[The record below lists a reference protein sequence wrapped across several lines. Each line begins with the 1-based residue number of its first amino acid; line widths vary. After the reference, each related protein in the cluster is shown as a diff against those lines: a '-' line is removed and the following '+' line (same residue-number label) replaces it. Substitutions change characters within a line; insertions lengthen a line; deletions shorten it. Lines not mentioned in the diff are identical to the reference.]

1 MGNGLLT
8 ATIVKHKETFK
19 KLAFYTE
26 IQLSKLNE
34 NNDLCQREKVKDCV
48 FLTGSQKLKDILNM
62 CVISVK
68 LVAPNFKFPE
78 EM

>member
-34 NNDLCQREKVKDCV
+34 NNYLCQREKVKIV
-48 FLTGSQKLKDILNM
+48 F
-62 CVISVK
+62 
-68 LVAPNFKFPE
+68 F
-78 EM
+78 